1 MCVYVCVCNETDAFD
16 TTLCIFQA
24 KQCGERKQPQDKVS
38 FCSSDCLLSFVM
50 DSLIK
55 KYDGNEY
62 WYFHMSKNK
71 LIQHKQYFTEVDVI
85 F

>member
-55 KYDGNEY
+55 K
-62 WYFHMSKNK
+62 
-71 LIQHKQYFTEVDVI
+71 I
-85 F
+85 